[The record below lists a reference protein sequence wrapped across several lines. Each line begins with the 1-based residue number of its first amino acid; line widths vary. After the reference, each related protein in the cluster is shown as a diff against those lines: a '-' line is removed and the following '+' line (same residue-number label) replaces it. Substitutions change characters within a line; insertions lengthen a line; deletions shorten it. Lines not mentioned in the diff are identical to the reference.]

1 MLNSV
6 IPSASQ
12 AQSLLTPAPTDQ
24 SVGILN
30 HLFGIPNGN
39 WHSLY
44 YQSLGGTGN
53 GSLLFTLLKD
63 FDLVVLAFVTIMV
76 LITMG
81 IGAASTAHEGKTMG
95 SRYHTLWTPIRSAFA
110 MVLLAPIPGVG
121 LSLIQGALLL
131 MIWFSIGGANYLA
144 TQATAYMVKQGGSI
158 SGLSVAGGTKLA
170 KQILQSEITSQ
181 YFVNFETPTGA
192 ASKFPLDSNPVWT
205 PGTPETGAYGFWTY
219 TFNSP
224 PSSGLPQGDL
234 GSITIPC
241 LSQGGPMCTARK
253 DAVSQMISTEY
264 AYAQKLVNASQAAA
278 GSSSIALNNKSAT
291 APPPLTDT
299 AITQAA
305 QTYDAA
311 EAAAVPQEVALS
323 NPSLQKSLTTL
334 NQNVQHFGWFSLGT
348 FYWDIAAVNEKVQ
361 SRIDKATRWSGYDTP
376 AIVKA
381 LGKTDTKGLTAVLS
395 QATATIRATQ
405 PVAKS
410 QKANTLLKKVFS
422 SEGAWYAEGPA
433 SLLLAGDPI
442 ANLQRVGDW
451 IVNGEIPAAITGIA
465 VARVAAG
472 AAKRSP
478 GGLLEDLPLVGS
490 VAGLGTSI
498 VKAITPYVFA
508 LVLGLFVVGALWAY
522 YLPSVPFILW
532 TMGLIGWLI
541 FLVEALVGSVIW
553 AAGIALPEGEG
564 IFGPRGDQGVMLF
577 LNVMF
582 RPALMVI
589 GFFASFVLMGV
600 VGNWVGASVSV
611 FMGSMNGAM
620 SWDPI
625 TWVATAVIVSIIALT
640 ITHKIFGLITWIPE
654 NVMRWVGGQG
664 VQLGEQQAEGQARQ
678 TFVAAVGGA
687 TQKRTSAQASKGNNA
702 TKGKGNSDGAD
713 AGADAGDGGQK
724 VPKAG
729 GDNNMVSGGGTKMD
743 NETPPDPKE

>member
-1 MLNSV
+1 MLNPTL
-6 IPSASQ
+6 PSSSQ
-12 AQSLLTPAPTDQ
+12 AQAFLTPQPTDQ
-24 SVGILN
+24 SVGFLN

-53 GSLLFTLLKD
+53 GGVFFTLLKD

-278 GSSSIALNNKSAT
+278 GSSSIALNNKPAT
-291 APPPLTDT
+291 TPPPLTDT
-299 AITQAA
+299 AIVQAG

-311 EAAAVPQEVALS
+311 ETAAIPQEVAVS
-323 NPSLQKSLTTL
+323 NPALQKTLTTL

-361 SRIDKATRWSGYDTP
+361 SRIDQSTRWSGYDTS

-381 LGKTDTKGLTAVLS
+381 LGTTDTKGLTAVLS
-395 QATATIRATQ
+395 QATATIQATQ
-405 PVAKS
+405 PPSAS
-410 QKANTLLKKVFS
+410 QKANSLLNKVFS
-422 SEGAWYAEGPA
+422 SDGAWYAEGPA
-433 SLLLAGDPI
+433 DLLLSGDPI

-451 IVNGEIPAAITGIA
+451 IVNGEIPAAIAGVTL
-465 VARVAAG
+465 ARVAAG

-478 GGLLEDLPLVGS
+478 GGLLDDLPLVGS
-490 VAGLGTSI
+490 VAGAGTSI
-498 VKAITPYVFA
+498 VKALTPYVFA
-508 LVLGLFVVGALWAY
+508 LVLGLFLVGTLWAY
-522 YLPSVPFILW
+522 YIPSVPFILW
-532 TMGLIGWLI
+532 TMAIIGWLI

-589 GFFASFVLMGV
+589 GFFSSFVLIGV

-620 SWDPI
+620 SWNPI
-625 TWVATAVIVSIIALT
+625 TWVATAVIISVIAVT
-640 ITHKIFGLITWIPE
+640 ITHKIFGLITWVPE

-664 VQLGEQQAEGQARQ
+664 VQMGEGQDEKNTREK
-678 TFVAAVGGA
+678 FVAAGA
-687 TQKRTSAQASKGNNA
+687 SIKKGSGQNKKAENDSKGEAEGDSTPKTKLQNN
-702 TKGKGNSDGAD
+702 
-713 AGADAGDGGQK
+713 
-724 VPKAG
+724 VVAG
-729 GDNNMVSGGGTKMD
+729 GGEKG
-743 NETPPDPKE
+743 E